1 VSNSKKQKPAA
12 WRMSPVPP
20 PAARQ
25 NPPTADPNVQGKT
38 VEPHRVVWRG
48 VETSA
53 EATDLRRH
61 AGGEP
66 KVSAPTMWRGHQ
78 VVAAAP
84 VAAAMPE
91 PAQAVAEPAR
101 LAPVPVATATSGHEL
116 SSDTSL
122 DDLFKAI
129 LGDQAGDTDDRAL
142 LLETV
147 EAQVRGIRDEL
158 GLPEPVV
165 EAPKPA
171 PALVVAQ
178 PATVPDRTL
187 GSFDTDDSTSKRAP
201 GLFRMVAGLALGRF
215 SHS

>member
-1 VSNSKKQKPAA
+1 MSNSKKQKPAA

-20 PAARQ
+20 PAAKQ
-25 NPPTADPNVQGKT
+25 DQAADSNAHGKT

-48 VETSA
+48 VDTTA
-53 EATDLRRH
+53 EAADALRHSKADR
-61 AGGEP
+61 P
-66 KVSAPTMWRGHQ
+66 SAPTTWRGHQ
-78 VVAAAP
+78 VPAP
-84 VAAAMPE
+84 SPVTATTEEAVLPVIE
-91 PAQAVAEPAR
+91 PVRPT
-101 LAPVPVATATSGHEL
+101 PVPVARQAGGQEL
-116 SSDTSL
+116 STDTSL

-129 LGDQAGDTDDRAL
+129 LGDQAGDIDDRAM

-158 GLPEPVV
+158 GLPEPVIEV
-165 EAPKPA
+165 PKPLPA
-171 PALVVAQ
+171 PVAAQ
-178 PATVPDRTL
+178 AATVPDRTL